1 MSKVTFKGDPVEVA
15 GSLPSVGGQA
25 PAFTLTA
32 SDLSDKGLDAFAGR
46 KKVLNIFPSIDT
58 GTCAQS
64 VREFNRRASTLSDT
78 VVLCISMDLPFAQG
92 RFCGAEGLDQ
102 VVTLSAFRNPE
113 FLEDYGVR
121 IASGPLTGL
130 AARTVVVLDSDNTVL
145 HVEQVG
151 EIADEPDYEAALA
164 SLEKG

>member
-1 MSKVTFKGDPVEVA
+1 MSNVTFKGDPVEVA
-15 GSLPSVGGQA
+15 GSLPSVGDKA

-32 SDLSDKGLDAFAGR
+32 SDLSDKGLESFSGR

-64 VREFNRRASTLSDT
+64 VREFNQRASSLGDT

-102 VVTLSAFRNPE
+102 VVMLSAFRHPE

-121 IASGPLTGL
+121 IASGPLAGL
-130 AARTVVVLDSDNTVL
+130 AARTVVLDEDNTVR
-145 HVEQVG
+145 HVQQVV
-151 EIADEPDYEAALA
+151 EIADEPDYEAALKA
-164 SLEKG
+164 L

>member
-15 GSLPSVGGQA
+15 GSLPAKGDKA

-32 SDLSDKGLDAFAGR
+32 GDLSDKGLDAFAGHR
-46 KKVLNIFPSIDT
+46 KVLNIFPSLDT
-58 GTCAQS
+58 STCAQS
-64 VREFNRRASTLSDT
+64 VREFNQRAGSLSDT

-102 VVTLSAFRNPE
+102 VITLSAFRHPA
-113 FLEDYGVR
+113 FLDDYGVR

-130 AARTVVVLDSDNTVL
+130 AARTVVVLDRDDTVL
-145 HVEQVG
+145 HVEQVD
-151 EIADEPDYEAALA
+151 EIADEPDYEAAL
-164 SLEKG
+164 SVL